1 MSDKAIFFDRDDT
14 LIEDPGYINS
24 PDQVKLLDGVA
35 EALNELKTLGYKLVV
50 VTNQS
55 AVARGIVTEKV
66 LGEIHD
72 RLKQILAEKNAFLD
86 GIYYC
91 PFHPEGVVPKYRK
104 ESDCRKPN
112 PGMLHKA
119 AAELDIDL
127 RQSWCIGNSGRDVE
141 AGRRAGCRTILI
153 DKPAHHKGAASALAM
168 AAVAAD
174 HRAVNIK
181 EAVNIIKKHLR
192 SSARLQVQ
200 APPAAEAVSAPQTA
214 QEVAEIAEPAPQV
227 EEFEPEP
234 EIQEPQ
240 VQPAE
245 AEPEPEPEPQ
255 PPAAELEAPP
265 AEKEKPHVAEP
276 QARPRPAEPR
286 ARRIEFKAEPTEPET
301 PADTTRELLNSILGQ
316 LKTMQREEMFG
327 EFSVMRLIAGVVQII
342 VFFCLLVT
350 LWLLM
355 SPQRQDNSLL
365 IALGFAA
372 VFQLMALTF
381 YVMHGRK

>member
-227 EEFEPEP
+227 EQFEPEP

-240 VQPAE
+240 VQPA
-245 AEPEPEPEPQ
+245 EPEPEPQ

-265 AEKEKPHVAEP
+265 AKKEKPHVAEP